1 MATQPNWTGTY
12 DDIPLGAEE
21 SFTRTVDYAAIDGFA
36 QAIQSFHPLHMD
48 TEWARANSSY
58 PDRVAHGVM
67 TSALMSRPIMSFGER
82 YKVKTVLV
90 STSAKYIRPVIAGDS
105 ITTTLKLVE
114 KTDARKRMRFAAES
128 KNQRGEVVM
137 VGEAVEQAV

>member
-1 MATQPNWTGTY
+1 MAGQPDWNGSY
-12 DDIPLGAEE
+12 EDIPLGAEE
-21 SFTRTVDYAAIDGFA
+21 SFTRVVDAAAIDGFA
-36 QAIQSFHPLHMD
+36 QAIQSFHPVHMD
-48 TEWARANSSY
+48 ADWARANSPY

-67 TSALMSRPIMSFGER
+67 TSALMSRPVMAFGER
-82 YKVKTVLV
+82 YQVKTVLV
-90 STSAKYIRPVIAGDS
+90 STSAKYIRPVIAGDA

-114 KTDARKRMRFAAES
+114 KIDARKRLRFAAEA